1 MYLAAVSLT
10 VRLRED
16 GCKLPRWQHAL
27 VPALDRARTDFIACD
42 SMIPGKIV
50 RFLEQHANVA
60 FAGTR
65 DRHLVPY
72 GHRVCGWR
80 VNADQRSM
88 TAFVPE
94 EFTPGLVES
103 LQENGELA
111 VTVEEFPSHET
122 YQFKGRYLRHR
133 GVLQEDVETVD
144 RIRRRFVRSLRP
156 IITAA
161 PEDVLKAFVSK
172 PSLAVEFEVLEIY
185 LQTPGPGAGT
195 RLIPPVDR

>member
-1 MYLAAVSLT
+1 M
-10 VRLRED
+10 
-16 GCKLPRWQHAL
+16 
-27 VPALDRARTDFIACD
+27 DFIACD
-42 SMIPGKIV
+42 TMIPGKIV

-65 DRHLVPY
+65 DRDLVPY
-72 GHRVCGWR
+72 GHKVCGWR
-80 VNADQRSM
+80 VDADQRTM
-88 TAFVPE
+88 TALVPE

-122 YQFKGRYLRHR
+122 YQFKGRYLRNRAVRHD
-133 GVLQEDVETVD
+133 DVEIVD

-156 IITAA
+156 IYADA
-161 PEDVLKAFVSK
+161 PEDVLNAFVSN

-195 RLIPPVDR
+195 RLVPPVES